1 MNSKPTNPLMNNN
14 SKEENKMEMI
24 IGVILPI
31 VLIVIANKLQGD
43 YKSRQEEK
51 RYRDQIARFTA
62 DVLKEVKAALPKG
75 E

>member
-1 MNSKPTNPLMNNN
+1 MNSKTTNPLMKQNL
-14 SKEENKMEMI
+14 KEESMEMI

-51 RYRDQIARFTA
+51 RYRDQISRFTA

>member
-1 MNSKPTNPLMNNN
+1 MKQN
-14 SKEENKMEMI
+14 SKEESMEMFL
-24 IGVILPI
+24 GVVLPI

-51 RYRDQIARFTA
+51 RYRDQINRFA
-62 DVLKEVKAALPKG
+62 QDVLKEVRAALPKG

>member
-1 MNSKPTNPLMNNN
+1 
-14 SKEENKMEMI
+14 MEMI